1 MRFTDKSMEQHQLL
15 IQWSE
20 GQFTP
25 LALSAATTSREKS
38 RRSRGKESKMTSQN
52 TIEEN
57 KRIVRAFI
65 ETAFNQ
71 HQADRAADYL
81 TPDMQWHGGTLGT
94 VEDRLGPPGP
104 AQRRAGHHRGTGYR
118 GRARGRRGNAQGRP
132 PRDSRVGQTRP
143 VGCGRRVPRGGRKD
157 RRGVGGRRPAC
168 FRLRGWGLHSS
179 LALLTAPNITAICTR
194 SVMKR
199 PTMRCQRLMRLLI
212 IRQRVVLLLPVSPV
226 GH

>member
-94 VEDRLGPPGP
+94 VESREKVAGLVNAISSSYARSSRRRTRATSSGFPRRADTSGGMRSTCTAWRTEGSPRSGRQTTCLLSSTGLGP
-104 AQRRAGHHRGTGYR
+104 T
-118 GRARGRRGNAQGRP
+118 
-132 PRDSRVGQTRP
+132 
-143 VGCGRRVPRGGRKD
+143 
-157 RRGVGGRRPAC
+157 
-168 FRLRGWGLHSS
+168 
-179 LALLTAPNITAICTR
+179 
-194 SVMKR
+194 
-199 PTMRCQRLMRLLI
+199 
-212 IRQRVVLLLPVSPV
+212 LLPGSPNCT
-226 GH
+226 

>member
-94 VEDRLGPPGP
+94 VESREKVAGLVSAIVSALPDLHNVEQDIIAERDIVAVRAVVEGTHKGDLLGIP
-104 AQRRAGHHRGTGYR
+104 ASGRHVRWDAVDVYR
-118 GRARGRRGNAQGRP
+118 VADGKIAEEWAA
-132 PRDSRVGQTRP
+132 DDLLAFVY
-143 VGCGRRVPRGGRKD
+143 
-157 RRGVGGRRPAC
+157 GVGAYTPP
-168 FRLRGWGLHSS
+168 W
-179 LALLTAPNITAICTR
+179 LAQK
-194 SVMKR
+194 S
-199 PTMRCQRLMRLLI
+199 
-212 IRQRVVLLLPVSPV
+212 
-226 GH
+226 